1 MSRDPSAWL
10 GKIEPEKPRNARLW
24 DGTAGEAAITPA
36 EIRNAAT
43 LDDAR
48 RGTGMNPHLAH
59 REDTRAAMVKGR
71 EDRERREAKAVPV
84 DPDDLNADVPSQ
96 ARRLDVLRA
105 ALARGDEP
113 EEIRAAWPTWW
124 ASGKSTNTERM
135 WCRDRAALR
144 AEQAPVVAPEQPMP
158 KANPSAPTPNDLRA
172 YLLAHGPTDRAVI
185 LDEVGYRKSY
195 KNEATARTMLNKALR
210 IVGAVNNGARFGP
223 LWIPNEDGTPM
234 GVDAQQASALR
245 VAPQDLDEARKI
257 LSDHVMCR
265 HEHVE
270 IEPDDADLVNRYEL
284 AIRALR
290 EAQDAHKAA
299 RNALFDRL
307 KK

>member
-24 DGTAGEAAITPA
+24 DGTAAETEIVTPA

-48 RGTGMNPHLAH
+48 RGAGMNPHLAH

-71 EDRERREAKAVPV
+71 EDRERREQPK
-84 DPDDLNADVPSQ
+84 
-96 ARRLDVLRA
+96 
-105 ALARGDEP
+105 
-113 EEIRAAWPTWW
+113 
-124 ASGKSTNTERM
+124 
-135 WCRDRAALR
+135 
-144 AEQAPVVAPEQPMP
+144 APVAAPEQPMP

-172 YLLAHGPTDRAVI
+172 YLLANGPTDRAVI

-210 IVGAVNNGARFGP
+210 EVGAVNNGARFGP

-234 GVDAQQASALR
+234 GADAQQASALR

-284 AIRALR
+284 ATRALHK
-290 EAQDAHKAA
+290 AQAEHEAA
-299 RNALFDRL
+299 RNALFERL
-307 KK
+307 KQSPDTRPKPITTRVPGMPYHDL